1 MQVQAPIPSSRSG
14 SSSTRRPFRILTLS
28 ALVLTSLLG
37 PSLPAAF
44 AGPDDGKIVT
54 TQTHIDAP
62 KTAWI
67 DGRFVLRNEAPPQGG
82 KTGPYTADESVIW
95 VGKGWSS
102 WNGLSQYTF
111 TVDDSPQQ
119 AFLGKPGDTL
129 YMAPGLPEGNHNPAW
144 VGYGA
149 ELDIPVDQFRDGT
162 FALDIMEV
170 HGPGEVELFRYHR
183 NWDATSLARMMSS
196 KTPGLNSSLLTP
208 GSHTHNST
216 TFTTAGR
223 YEVVYRTV
231 ARGHDGSVIQSEPTK
246 VVWQVGGQAPI
257 PGQGS
262 SVGQDARE
270 RYQQAP
276 VGQLE
281 NEDYRLSIQ
290 PYTEGN
296 NDADNQLTRIDFDT
310 RIPHLEGTLTLYNN
324 GYFLTDLAVE
334 DGKTSWLELLGS
346 TPGQLQAVFTPAAD
360 QTEHARWLSHPL
372 PYHPGAQAVVS
383 SQDGE
388 GQWPQEQPDPDNI
401 TMTGQL
407 YTPTSGDFSITVED
421 AETEGYKVLRVQ
433 TQDPHFRGFLSG
445 GLKEKGGEYYSSS
458 FEGHFVGGVAE
469 YVYEESGFFDG
480 EEAIVEVIPHPDM
493 NARSA
498 TVTLTDSYQGK
509 SNYSAEGTFELTET
523 TRDTDPVIPEPA
535 PTPAP
540 HKPAP
545 LPPSVG
551 SSGLPECTLPSHS
564 GRYVLSEGHLDIRAE
579 RDRDGALRTVARD
592 ETGQISRSAVDRSLD
607 ELALAVG
614 DNARQ
619 ERKGPLLG
627 SAFDFLGEAGSTFYG
642 LPQTQQSGRIWPGWN
657 TQGIDYSQ
665 VKGPLTLHLE
675 PQSLPAGGSFA
686 VYQDA
691 TFGAPKMLIDSS
703 AGDHSLDVDFAT
715 HAHANWVFTAPGIYE
730 IKTYY
735 TAVDSQGKSLSSV
748 PQTLVY
754 LVGDQAIKT
763 CQQKAQEP
771 GSGQQES
778 ENPGVSSSVGGTQES
793 GSKESAVDSA
803 PVGSKSTLSA
813 LEPTAA
819 ASSVP
824 LNQGQGKQEA
834 GQPEASSSGQKGQS
848 SLAATGA
855 SVLGAGLVGAGI
867 LAAGLMVLLYR
878 RSLPKK

>member
-1 MQVQAPIPSSRSG
+1 MLSKRH
-14 SSSTRRPFRILTLS
+14 TRPLLPLLTVTALSLAGMIGPLS
-28 ALVLTSLLG
+28 A
-37 PSLPAAF
+37 AQ
-44 AGPDDGKIVT
+44 AGPDDGKIVAT
-54 TQTHIDAP
+54 RSHIDAP
-62 KTAWI
+62 KTYWTGQNFSLKI
-67 DGRFVLRNEAPPQGG
+67 SAPPSGG
-82 KTGPYTADESVIW
+82 KAGPYNPDETVIW

-102 WNGLSQYTF
+102 RNGRSQYTF
-111 TVDDSPQQ
+111 DVGDSPLHR
-119 AFLGKPGDTL
+119 FLGQPGDTL
-129 YMAPGLPEGNHNPAW
+129 YMAPGLPEGNQDPAW

-149 ELDIPVDQFRDGT
+149 DQEIPTERFRDGT
-162 FALDIMEV
+162 FTLDIMEV
-170 HGPGEVELFRYHR
+170 NGPGEMELFSYDPM
-183 NWDATSLARMMSS
+183 WGPLSLTRMMSS
-196 KTPGLNSSLLTP
+196 KTPGLNSALLSQ
-208 GSHTHNST
+208 GSHTHNET

-231 ARGHDGSVIQSEPTK
+231 ARGLDGEVISSEPST
-246 VVWQVGGQAPI
+246 VVWQVGGKSPI
-257 PGQGS
+257 SGDGS
-262 SVGQDARE
+262 SKAQSVEE
-270 RYQQAP
+270 RYHNAP
-276 VGQLE
+276 QG
-281 NEDYRLSIQ
+281 DYSSVDYQLSIK
-290 PYTEGN
+290 PYGEGEQE
-296 NDADNQLTRIDFDT
+296 ADDKLTQIDFT
-310 RIPHLEGTLTLYNN
+310 AASSELKGTLTLYNN

-334 DGKTSWLELLGS
+334 GGKASWAELLGS
-346 TPGQLQAVFTPAAD
+346 TPGQLQAVFTPHE
-360 QTEHARWLSHPL
+360 EHKGKYPRWVSHPL
-372 PYHPGAQAVVS
+372 PYSPGAQAYIS
-383 SQDGE
+383 SQEGE
-388 GQWPQEQPDPDNI
+388 GAWPQEQPDPDNLA
-401 TMTGQL
+401 MTGQL
-407 YTPTSGDFSITVED
+407 YTPVSNNFSMTVQPAHEK
-421 AETEGYKVLRVQ
+421 GYKVLRVKAE
-433 TQDPHFRGFLSG
+433 DPNFRGFLAG
-445 GLKEKGGEYYSSS
+445 GFKDADSVYYTSP
-458 FEGHFVGGVAE
+458 FEGHFVNGVAE
-469 YVYEESGFFDG
+469 YFYEDDGFFDN
-480 EEAIVEVIPHPDM
+480 EEMVIQVIPHPDM

-498 TVTLTDSYQGK
+498 TVTLTDSYQ
-509 SNYSAEGTFELTET
+509 SESSYSAEGTFELTET
-523 TRDTDPVIPEPA
+523 ASDTGPVNPAPA

-540 HKPAP
+540 HEPAP

-657 TQGIDYSQ
+657 TQDIDYSQ
-665 VKGPLTLHLE
+665 VKGPLTLHME
-675 PQSLPAGGSFA
+675 PQSLPDGGGFA

-691 TFGAPKMLIDSS
+691 TFGDPKVLVDSH
-703 AGDHSLDVDFAT
+703 AGDYSLDVDFAT
-715 HAHANWVFTAPGIYE
+715 HAHANWAFTTPGIYE

-735 TAVDSQGKSLSSV
+735 TAVDNQGKSLSSV

-763 CQQKAQEP
+763 CQQKAQES

-778 ENPGVSSSVGGTQES
+778 ENPGVSSAGGGAQGP
-793 GSKESAVDSA
+793 GSKEPAIDSA

-834 GQPEASSSGQKGQS
+834 GQPEESSSGQKGQS

-867 LAAGLMVLLYR
+867 LVAGLMVLLYR